1 MNERKI
7 SISVWLLV
15 LFGVSSFSSTIF
27 GKRHHARQSEQKSAA
42 LNLEQSDELELFGTE
57 EELDPLDDPNITKY
71 VQHKTFKAPTQKCS
85 AQDILN
91 TIVPLGMSDLLEQ
104 NIFCHTNP
112 LNNRNLDDEPL
123 FLPHV
128 FQYPQDLTVSTC
140 IFWNQTDKMNFT
152 SSSNSFDCYLALTNP
167 MLLSKLPPIE
177 ALLKGFDLAR
187 ILTLFGTAHVEERR
201 VGTSLQAVWQSQFG
215 DLRAFLP
222 IYYFERN
229 FNMTES
235 VKAELAALTFEPS
248 PGEQERFKKEHLI
261 SDNLGIG
268 DLRLEWLLPLVDR
281 ETYALKTGI
290 YTTLPTSWA
299 FAKNIKGSSYCSDA
313 PRPKVNLEALCQNRD
328 LKNITDALFYSL
340 DHLAANLIDAKA
352 NTQQRHFSIAGMVQ
366 TKASLNSLIH
376 RPWAEHF
383 SLHNRTSLEYFTP
396 GWEKR
401 FYVLRAD
408 CAEFARFDKYKNGQ
422 GGPETAPEDLA
433 FLENRLVDVIYPYVF
448 DTLVKP
454 NFVFWWDAKAQYEYA
469 NMGGFLGVDFWLK
482 GKEQFGSIRALPN
495 VYKSL
500 EIEKAR
506 KPLAYQ
512 MKVLGSL
519 FYKMEQPNYECIIS
533 FNADK
538 AFLHSG
544 IGKDYNLVLQFE
556 TSF

>member
-1 MNERKI
+1 MNRRKI
-7 SISVWLLV
+7 FFSVWWLV
-15 LFGVSSFSSTIF
+15 FFGVSSFSSIIF
-27 GKRHHARQSEQKSAA
+27 GKRHHARQTEQNSSS
-42 LNLEQSDELELFGTE
+42 LNLGQSDELELFGTE
-57 EELDPLDDPNITKY
+57 EELDSLDDPNIAKY
-71 VQHKTFKAPTQKCS
+71 VQHKTFKAPAQECS
-85 AQDILN
+85 AQAILN
-91 TIVPLGMSDLLEQ
+91 TIVPLGVSDLLEQ

-112 LNNRNLDDEPL
+112 LNTRNLDDEPL

-140 IFWNQTDKMNFT
+140 VFWNQTDKMNLT
-152 SSSNSFDCYLALTNP
+152 RSSNSIDCYLALTNP
-167 MLLSKLPPIE
+167 ALLSKLPPIE
-177 ALLKGFDLAR
+177 ALLNGFDLAR

-201 VGTSLQAVWQSQFG
+201 VGTSLQAVWQSPFG

-235 VKAELAALTFEPS
+235 VKSELAALTFEPS

-268 DLRLEWLLPLVDR
+268 DLRIEWLLPLVDR

-299 FAKNIKGSSYCSDA
+299 FAKDIKGSSYCPDA
-313 PRPKVNLEALCQNRD
+313 PRPKINLEALCQNRD
-328 LKNITDALFYSL
+328 LKNITDELFYSL

-352 NTQQRHFSIAGMVQ
+352 NTQQRHFSIAGMLQ

-401 FYVLRAD
+401 FYVLRANP
-408 CAEFARFDKYKNGQ
+408 AEFARFDKYKNGQ

-433 FLENRLVDVIYPYVF
+433 FLENRLVDVVYPYVF

-495 VYKSL
+495 VYTSL
-500 EIEKAR
+500 EIDKAR